1 MEKLWVD
8 LLVIQSV
15 YWMEDWMVNEL
26 VGFRDGSGVLVIG
39 AAIGD
44 SVGLLVGKLV
54 GGAADGS
61 SVQLLHALGQ

>member
-1 MEKLWVD
+1 MD
-8 LLVIQSV
+8 G
-15 YWMEDWMVNEL
+15 EL
-26 VGFRDGSGVLVIG
+26 VGFRDGSEVLVIG

-44 SVGLLVGKLV
+44 SVGLLVGKSV

>member
-44 SVGLLVGKLV
+44 SVGLLVGKSV